1 LPIWPR
7 RGVRELQRSRR
18 ACAGVPADRRRRR
31 QGERLADQRREGG
44 RAPLSD
50 DHGRARRCDAPRAEG
65 RIPAL
70 RDRPR
75 LFPFPPRRRRDRG
88 RDGDGRARIRS
99 RPERRGALVLTVRLA
114 ALGAALAVV
123 PGIVPA
129 DEPVSAPGAQL
140 DGGTPSASI
149 WDGVYTAAQAER
161 GGYLYPGPCG
171 KCHGRRLDGAP
182 DDPDMFPTKPI
193 AGPKFLRAWDGRSLA
208 VLFEYLRA
216 TMPENNPGFLSDGE
230 YADLIAY
237 MLQRSGAPAGS
248 SELPADPNVLVPL
261 QLRATPEGR

>member
-1 LPIWPR
+1 
-7 RGVRELQRSRR
+7 
-18 ACAGVPADRRRRR
+18 
-31 QGERLADQRREGG
+31 
-44 RAPLSD
+44 
-50 DHGRARRCDAPRAEG
+50 
-65 RIPAL
+65 
-70 RDRPR
+70 
-75 LFPFPPRRRRDRG
+75 
-88 RDGDGRARIRS
+88 
-99 RPERRGALVLTVRLA
+99 
-114 ALGAALAVV
+114 V

-129 DEPVSAPGAQL
+129 DEAVSAPGAQL

-161 GGYLYPGPCG
+161 GEYLYPGPCG